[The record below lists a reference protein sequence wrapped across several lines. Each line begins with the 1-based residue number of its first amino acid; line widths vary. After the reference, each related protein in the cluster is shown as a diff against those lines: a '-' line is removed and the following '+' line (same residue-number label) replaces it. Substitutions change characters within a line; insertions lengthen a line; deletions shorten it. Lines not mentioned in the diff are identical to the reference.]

1 MAPSSLLAALVGVLL
16 FSYAAAIHL
25 PRAGLTAAA
34 ASNGG
39 DTKVYVVFT
48 ERQPA
53 TAELAEEEAGAAIA
67 ALHHDMIGSVLLDD
81 SSNAADRVV
90 YHYSRSLHGF
100 AARLTEDEKNRL
112 AGMDGVLS
120 IHEKVV
126 YRPQTTRSW
135 DFLGLPQH
143 NDPVRLPFEN
153 DVIIGML
160 DTGISPDS
168 ESFSDDG
175 LPPPPA
181 KWKGVCSKNFTSC
194 NNKIIGARA
203 YYNGDRTVSVLDDEG
218 HGTHTSSTAAGRA
231 VAGASLGGL
240 AGGIARGAVPGARLA
255 VYKVCFGEEGC
266 SSEDI
271 LAAFDDAIADGVDVI
286 SASIGMVMPLDYPE
300 DPLSVGAFHA
310 MKRGVVTSVSAGNSG
325 PILGTVSN
333 VSPWTVSVAATATD
347 RLIISELVLGD
358 GKRIQ
363 GNGIT
368 VFANLGKPSLLLDP
382 GSCEEEHLQG
392 KKYKGAVLLCGSGV
406 LTSSSAM
413 YSTGAE
419 GAVMYST
426 QYDDN
431 TTAFSYALPTVIIPK
446 DDYDHMMDYYNK
458 SRHPMAIVK
467 KSVTVKNTAAPT
479 VAKFSSRGPN
489 QVTYGVL
496 KPDISAPGVDILAA
510 WSPMASLSG
519 DDVDER
525 RVKYNIISGTSM
537 SCPHV
542 TGAAA
547 YVKSVHPSWS
557 HAAVLSALV
566 TTATPM
572 SSGDPEAELAYGAGQ
587 VNPMGARYP
596 GLVYDASVEDY
607 VDFLCAQGYNST
619 QLAAMT
625 GSSSTA
631 CSDEARSGNVGD
643 LNYPSISV
651 PVINHG
657 VSFAAEFPRTVTNVG
672 PDDSVY
678 RATVTTVPGVD
689 VDVTPDELAFS
700 AGTKKLSFKVTVSGK
715 LLPSNTTMGASASV
729 VWSDGRHS
737 VRSPIYVF
745 PHKHVM

>member
-1 MAPSSLLAALVGVLL
+1 MAKAMAPSSLLAALVGVLL

-112 AGMDGVLS
+112 AGMDG
-120 IHEKVV
+120 VV

-333 VSPWTVSVAATATD
+333 VSPWT
-347 RLIISELVLGD
+347 
-358 GKRIQ
+358 
-363 GNGIT
+363 
-368 VFANLGKPSLLLDP
+368 
-382 GSCEEEHLQG
+382 EHLQG